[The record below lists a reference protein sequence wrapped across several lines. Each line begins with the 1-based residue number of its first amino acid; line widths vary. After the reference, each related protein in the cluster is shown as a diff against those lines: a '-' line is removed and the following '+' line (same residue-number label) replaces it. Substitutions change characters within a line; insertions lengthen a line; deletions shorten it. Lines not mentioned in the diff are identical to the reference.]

1 LHHCFYKEFGVGGGI
16 GARLDFS
23 FLIVRLDLATK
34 LYDPGR
40 TGQDRWA
47 FRKLT
52 LKNPLG
58 ERRQKVLNLGIWYPF

>member
-1 LHHCFYKEFGVGGGI
+1 VGGGI

-47 FRKLT
+47 FRNLSAKR
-52 LKNPLG
+52 PLG
-58 ERRQKVLNLGIWYPF
+58 EKNQTVLNLGIGYPF